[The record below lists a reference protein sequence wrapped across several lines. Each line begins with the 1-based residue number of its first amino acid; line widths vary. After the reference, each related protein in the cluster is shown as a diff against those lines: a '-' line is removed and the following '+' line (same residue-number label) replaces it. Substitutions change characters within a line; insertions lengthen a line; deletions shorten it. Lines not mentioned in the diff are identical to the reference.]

1 MISNLLGSI
10 FALFSIPDSFRSQLI
25 SVQDRQLFY
34 DFSFGLVSLTD
45 SRISADEFQIFVVFS
60 MSYVNLYLTTVVK
73 SQNVAVLFQNAV
85 NSSQS

>member
-1 MISNLLGSI
+1 M
-10 FALFSIPDSFRSQLI
+10 
-25 SVQDRQLFY
+25 
-34 DFSFGLVSLTD
+34 TD
-45 SRISADEFQIFVVFS
+45 SRISADEFQIFVIFS